1 MNIVMFRPMTSED
14 IDPVVALEQATFSSP
29 WSREAFEEELATNL
43 LAQYVVLEME
53 GKVVGYAG
61 MWIVVNEAHIMN
73 VAVEAPLRGRGLGE
87 LLMRHMLEVAA
98 KSGAERMTLE
108 VRRSNMTARKL
119 YDKLGFVECGV
130 RAGYYTDNGEDALLL
145 WLEGLVSVTLA

>member
-1 MNIVMFRPMTSED
+1 MNIGIFRPMTWDD
-14 IDPVVALEQATFSSP
+14 ITPVVALEQVTFSSP
-29 WSREAFEEELATNL
+29 WSREAFETELASNVM
-43 LAQYVVLEME
+43 ARYVVLEVE
-53 GKVVGYAG
+53 GKVAGYAG

-98 KSGAERMTLE
+98 KNGAERMTLE

-119 YDKLGFVECGV
+119 YDKLGFVESGV
-130 RAGYYTDNGEDALLL
+130 RAGYYSDNGEDALLL
-145 WLEGLVSVTLA
+145 WLDNLAPSTLI